1 VPQGLE
7 CPEAAEKGRQKMDY
21 LTITFVLIAILYL
34 LSIEWKELADKLKA
48 GGWFFILV
56 YVVMGIAIFKFFMG
70 GAGH

>member
-1 VPQGLE
+1 
-7 CPEAAEKGRQKMDY
+7 MDY

-48 GGWFFILV
+48 GAWFFILV